1 MSTPA
6 TATAS
11 TAAPVNRTFDVSGTR
26 PVPFARLVKVELR
39 KMTDTRAG
47 RWMLGII
54 ALATAG
60 VVVLGFVLTRDDVDD
75 RTFLSFFENTNTPQM
90 LLLPVLGILLITQE
104 WGQRT
109 TLTTFALEP
118 SRVKVVA
125 AKTVAALLF
134 GLAAVLLAGVI
145 SAVAAVVGG
154 AADPW
159 LDTEWLRLA
168 NLTLLQVMAVLQGV
182 GFGLLLLNSAGA
194 IVLFFALP
202 VVVNIVAGFS
212 SWVREN
218 SPWFDIAMA
227 QAPLYGYDP
236 MTGERLAAALS
247 GEQWTQLGV
256 VTVIWIVLPFVIGM
270 ARVLRGEMK

>member
-1 MSTPA
+1 MST
-6 TATAS
+6 TAPT
-11 TAAPVNRTFDVSGTR
+11 RTFDVSGTSR
-26 PVPFARLVKVELR
+26 VPFGRLVKVELR

-47 RWMLGII
+47 LWLLGII
-54 ALATAG
+54 AVATVA
-60 VVVLGFVLTRDDVDD
+60 VVVMGYVLTRDSVND

-90 LLLPVLGILLITQE
+90 LLLPVLGILLVTQE

-118 SRVKVVA
+118 SRGKVVA

-134 GLAAVLLAGVI
+134 GLAAVALAALI
-145 SAVAAVVGG
+145 SVLAALAGG

-159 LDTEWLRLA
+159 ANTETLRIA

-202 VVVNIVAGFS
+202 VVVNIVASFW
-212 SWVREN
+212 SWLAEN
-218 SPWFDIAMA
+218 GAWIDIAMA
-227 QAPLYGYDP
+227 QAPLYGYDTF
-236 MTGERLAAALS
+236 TGERLSASLS
-247 GEQWTQLGV
+247 GEQWAQLGAV
-256 VTVIWIVLPFVIGM
+256 SLLWIALPFAVGM
-270 ARVLRGEMK
+270 VRVWRTEMK

>member
-11 TAAPVNRTFDVSGTR
+11 TAAPVTRTFDVSGTR

-39 KMTDTRAG
+39 KMTDTRVG

-54 ALATAG
+54 VLATAA
-60 VVVLGFVLTRDDVDD
+60 VVVLGFVLTRNDVDD

-90 LLLPVLGILLITQE
+90 LLLPVLGILLVTQE

-118 SRVKVVA
+118 SRIKVVA

-134 GLAAVLLAGVI
+134 GLAAVVLAGLI

-202 VVVNIVAGFS
+202 VVVNIVASFS
-212 SWVREN
+212 SWLREN
-218 SPWFDIAMA
+218 GAWIDIAMA
-227 QAPLYGYDP
+227 QAPLYGYDS
-236 MTGERLAAALS
+236 MTGERLAATLS

-270 ARVLRGEMK
+270 ARVLRSEMK

>member
-1 MSTPA
+1 MST
-6 TATAS
+6 TAPT
-11 TAAPVNRTFDVSGTR
+11 RTFDVSGTS
-26 PVPFARLVKVELR
+26 PVPFGRLVKVELR

-47 RWMLGII
+47 RWLIGII
-54 ALATAG
+54 AVATAG
-60 VVVLGFVLTRDDVDD
+60 VVLMGFLLTRDSIDD

-90 LLLPVLGILLITQE
+90 LLLPVLGILLVTQE

-118 SRVKVVA
+118 SRGKVIA

-134 GLAAVLLAGVI
+134 GLAAVVLAGLV
-145 SAVAAVVGG
+145 SALAAVVGG

-159 LDTEWLRLA
+159 ADTEVLRIV

-202 VVVNIVAGFS
+202 VVVNLVASFW
-212 SWVREN
+212 SWLAEHGA
-218 SPWFDIAMA
+218 WIDIAMA
-227 QAPLYGYDP
+227 QGPLYGYDSL
-236 MTGERLAAALS
+236 TGERLSPSLS
-247 GEQWTQLGV
+247 GEQWAQLGV
-256 VTVIWIVLPFVIGM
+256 VSLLWIVLPFAIGM
-270 ARVLRGEMK
+270 VRVWRTEMK